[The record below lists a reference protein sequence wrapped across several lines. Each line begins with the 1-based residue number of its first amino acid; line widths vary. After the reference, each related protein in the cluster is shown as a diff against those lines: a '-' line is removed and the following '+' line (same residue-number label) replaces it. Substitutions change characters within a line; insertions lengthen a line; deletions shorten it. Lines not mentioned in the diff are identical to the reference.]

1 MLEEYDIDKL
11 NPRPN
16 PYIRKNK
23 SNITIRLDDEVLEYF
38 KSLSED
44 LDIPYQ
50 TLINS
55 FLKDCAKI
63 KGNWSGARVLKALKN
78 KMGKFFLTE
87 SPPKVFLYALA
98 KKTPAKLVE

>member
-23 SNITIRLDDEVLEYF
+23 SNITIRLDDDVLEYF

-55 FLKDCAKI
+55 FLKDCAKN
-63 KGNWSGARVLKALKN
+63 KRQLVWSK
-78 KMGKFFLTE
+78 
-87 SPPKVFLYALA
+87 SS
-98 KKTPAKLVE
+98 